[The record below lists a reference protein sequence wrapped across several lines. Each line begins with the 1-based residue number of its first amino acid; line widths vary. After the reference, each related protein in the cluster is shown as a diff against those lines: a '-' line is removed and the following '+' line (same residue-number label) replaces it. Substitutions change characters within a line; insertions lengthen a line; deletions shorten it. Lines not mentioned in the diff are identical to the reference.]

1 MIIKSNSF
9 EKARKEINEAK
20 KSQTEII
27 FSSENDELTRK
38 VIEKLPIDIL
48 LINLSD
54 KKDFQ
59 KQRNSGFNQVLSKI
73 AKKNNITLGI
83 NLDEIINSKN
93 KKEKSE
99 IIARIKQNI
108 RICKKDKLKIK
119 FVGKTQKTQ
128 KDLQALAL
136 VLGMDTKTAKNS
148 A

>member
-128 KDLQALAL
+128 KDLQALSL